1 MKTLEVND
9 RDENAALNI
18 CAVGAST
25 VELGDVR
32 RALPAVAV

>member
-1 MKTLEVND
+1 
-9 RDENAALNI
+9 LNI